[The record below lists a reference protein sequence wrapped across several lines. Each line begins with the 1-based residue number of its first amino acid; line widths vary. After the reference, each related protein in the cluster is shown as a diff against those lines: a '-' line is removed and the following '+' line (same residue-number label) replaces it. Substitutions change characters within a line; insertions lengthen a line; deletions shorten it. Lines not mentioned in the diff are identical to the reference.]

1 MQGQKMKTIGMIG
14 GISWES
20 THEYYRLI
28 NKEVN
33 KRLGGTH
40 SAPILMYSFDFD
52 EIMEYINADD
62 NKSIGKRLVE
72 QSRKLEEAGAELLM
86 LCANTAHRWADRVA
100 SKVNIPLIHIADATG
115 QAIREAGLTKVLLL
129 GTNYTMEREFIKGKL
144 AADFNIEVVVPEKED
159 REGVSRIIYDELIR
173 GKFLDN
179 SRHFLLD
186 VIQRH
191 PHVQAVILGCTELPL
206 IVKQEDVDV
215 PLFNTT
221 KVHAMA
227 VLDFAMK

>member
-1 MQGQKMKTIGMIG
+1 MKTIGMIG

-221 KVHAMA
+221 KLHAMA